1 MDLSTY
7 QDHFTVRSY
16 EVDVSGRCTLPQVA
30 NYFQEA
36 AGKHADALEFDISH
50 LQAKGLTWVL
60 YRMHIKMDEFP
71 KRWEE
76 VTVQTWP
83 SSGDGIRAFRDYE
96 LKTAGGKRI
105 GVGISQ
111 WMVLDINKRR
121 PVRMPKEVLK
131 MGLDVESHLLEV
143 DKSPFPKMENSEF
156 NAILQVGRQDLDM
169 NNHANNVKY
178 IEWMISYLP
187 NDVTRSKKC
196 CSINLQYHSE
206 CSLMDTIEVKT
217 EQIEEGKFL
226 HNIEDSVKGKLLA
239 EAVSI
244 WK

>member
-16 EVDVSGRCTLPQVA
+16 EVDISGRCTLPQVA

-60 YRMHIKMDEFP
+60 YRMHIEIDEFP
-71 KRWEE
+71 KRWDE

-96 LKTAGGKRI
+96 LRAVNGKRL

-111 WMVLDINKRR
+111 WMVLDITKRR
-121 PVRMPKEVLK
+121 PVRMPKEVME
-131 MGLDVESHLLEV
+131 MGINVETHLLEV
-143 DKSPFPKMENSEF
+143 DKSPFQKMENPEF
-156 NAILQVGRQDLDM
+156 NAVVQVGRQDLDM

-187 NDVTRSKKC
+187 VETTASKKC
-196 CSINLQYHSE
+196 RSINLQYHAE
-206 CSLMDTIEVKT
+206 CSLNDVLHVKT
-217 EQIEEGKFL
+217 QQLNEHRFL
-226 HNIEDSVKGKLLA
+226 HNIIKNDSGDLLA
-239 EAVSI
+239 EGVSQ
-244 WK
+244 WV

>member
-1 MDLSTY
+1 MDQSTY
-7 QDHFTVRSY
+7 QDHFCVRSY
-16 EVDVSGRCTLPQVA
+16 EVDVSGSCTLPQVA

-36 AGKHADALEFDISH
+36 AGKHADLLEFDISH

-60 YRMHIKMDEFP
+60 YRMHLEVDHYP

-96 LKTAGGKRI
+96 LKSAEGKRL

-111 WMVLDINKRR
+111 WMVLDINKKR
-121 PVRMPKEVLK
+121 PVRMPKEVME
-131 MGLDVESHLLEV
+131 MGLDVETHLLEV
-143 DKSPFPKMENSEF
+143 DKSTFLKMNNIQFKSE
-156 NAILQVGRQDLDM
+156 IEVGRQDLDM

-187 NDVTRSKKC
+187 ENITDSKKC
-196 CSINLQYHSE
+196 FSINLQYHAE
-206 CSLMDTIEVKT
+206 CSLNDKIEVRT
-217 EQIEEGKFL
+217 EQVDELLFL
-226 HNIEDSVKGKLLA
+226 HNIVKSETNEMLA
-239 EAVSI
+239 EGISI

>member
-7 QDHFTVRSY
+7 QDHFSVRSY
-16 EVDVSGRCTLPQVA
+16 EVDVTGRCTLPQVA

-60 YRMHIKMDEFP
+60 YRMHIEIDQFP

-96 LKTAGGKRI
+96 LKSADGKRL

-111 WMVLDINKRR
+111 WMVLDIKKRR
-121 PVRMPKEVLK
+121 PVRMPQEVIE
-131 MGLDVESHLLEV
+131 MGLDVENHLLEV
-143 DKSPFPKMENSEF
+143 DKNPFPKLNELQSKT
-156 NAILQVGRQDLDM
+156 IVQVGRQDLDM

-187 NDVTRSKKC
+187 EGLTDSKKC
-196 CSINLQYHSE
+196 RSINLQYHAE
-206 CSLMDTIEVKT
+206 CSLNEQIEVRT
-217 EQIEEGKFL
+217 EQIEEQQFL
-226 HNIEDSVKGKLLA
+226 HNIIKSDSKELLA
-239 EAVSI
+239 EGISS

>member
-7 QDHFTVRSY
+7 KDHFTVRSY
-16 EVDVSGRCTLPQVA
+16 EVDVSDKCTLPQVA

-36 AGKHADALEFDISH
+36 AGKHANVLEFDISQ

-60 YRMHIKMDEFP
+60 YRMHIKIDEFP
-71 KRWEE
+71 NRWEE
-76 VTVQTWP
+76 ITVQTWP

-96 LKTAGGKRI
+96 LTSADGQRI

-121 PVRMPKEVLK
+121 PVRMPKEVME
-131 MGLDVESHLLEV
+131 MGMNVENHLLEV
-143 DKSPFPKMENSEF
+143 DKIPFPKMESSEF
-156 NAILQVGRQDLDM
+156 NVTLQVGRQDLDM

-187 NDVTRSKKC
+187 KAETGSKKC
-196 CSINLQYHSE
+196 VSINLQYHTE
-206 CSLMDTIEVKT
+206 CSLNDKIEVRT
-217 EQIEEGKFL
+217 EQVDEFHFL
-226 HNIEDSVKGKLLA
+226 HNIVRKDSEEILA
-239 EAVSI
+239 EGISK
-244 WK
+244 WE

>member
-7 QDHFTVRSY
+7 EDRFCVRSY

-30 NYFQEA
+30 NFFQEA
-36 AGKHADALEFDISH
+36 AGKHAYALEFDISH

-60 YRMHIKMDEFP
+60 YRMHIEMDHFP
-71 KRWEE
+71 KRWDE

-96 LKTAGGKRI
+96 LKSADGKRL

-111 WMVLDINKRR
+111 WMVLDIKKRR
-121 PVRMPKEVLK
+121 PVRMPKEVME
-131 MGLDVESHLLEV
+131 MGLDVNSHLLEV
-143 DKSPFPKMENSEF
+143 DKSPFSNMKHSQF
-156 NAILQVGRQDLDM
+156 KADILLGRQDLDM

-187 NDVTRSKKC
+187 KEITDSKIC
-196 CSINLQYHSE
+196 RSINLQYH
-206 CSLMDTIEVKT
+206 
-217 EQIEEGKFL
+217 
-226 HNIEDSVKGKLLA
+226 A
-239 EAVSI
+239 E
-244 WK
+244 